1 MSLKYKKKLIPLAKM
16 MRKNMTRHEKHLW
29 YDFLNK
35 YPTRF
40 QRQKT
45 IGGYIADFYCHKA
58 KLVVELDGT
67 QHYENKAI
75 EYDAERTETFESL
88 GIKVL
93 RILNMNIDKDFENV
107 CRIIDVEVKERLS
120 L

>member
-45 IGGYIADFYCHKA
+45 IDGYIADFYCHKA

-75 EYDAERTETFESL
+75 EYDTERTETFES
-88 GIKVL
+88 
-93 RILNMNIDKDFENV
+93 NT
-107 CRIIDVEVKERLS
+107 RLS
-120 L
+120 YPTNVDVTDASISSYTVASAPM